1 MDDTLFQKANPAIF
15 QLPTLPPFCIPPE
28 DFDLWIDQ
36 NEREFVFWKGENGK
50 QYTKDDYMDLLH
62 TINKEYNMDDVFSKL
77 EEGLEAF
84 EKLESCMNLFPN
96 YDLEKDL
103 EEPYVDKE
111 NAIMKKF
118 IKTGIKF
125 VINNCEKVKEFIA
138 YIQSNE
144 NECGPLGVVV
154 TSNSVNVP

>member
-1 MDDTLFQKANPAIF
+1 MDF
-15 QLPTLPPFCIPPE
+15 
-28 DFDLWIDQ
+28 
-36 NEREFVFWKGENGK
+36 
-50 QYTKDDYMDLLH
+50 LH

-125 VINNCEKVKEFIA
+125 VRM
-138 YIQSNE
+138 
-144 NECGPLGVVV
+144 
-154 TSNSVNVP
+154 VNR